1 MRIPYI
7 TLVCSLL
14 FLCGAVQAEPSSKT
28 ANMILGGTATWQS
41 SDDSQASGSVEVRGT
56 GPTAVY
62 TVRGSGAG
70 IEGQRDD
77 GFFAFCERSGNSRIQ
92 ARLRWTTPLTED
104 WALAGLMIRD
114 RAQSSASANAFVG
127 IRGKLR
133 GDLLLAQSRTK
144 AGDETLR
151 WRGYMSDNKG
161 KSVTAGERD
170 GVYLRLSRY
179 ASYVLGGRGDL
190 CVYEYSLDGLDW
202 KEYSKQ
208 VVKMRDPY
216 ALGIA
221 VISHASGTAP
231 VECEA
236 AQVQILSVTPPPD
249 LPKWIKEFPLTQETP
264 GTGQ

>member
-1 MRIPYI
+1 M
-7 TLVCSLL
+7 
-14 FLCGAVQAEPSSKT
+14 
-28 ANMILGGTATWQS
+28 
-41 SDDSQASGSVEVRGT
+41 VRGT
-56 GPTAVY
+56 GTNAVY
-62 TVRGSGAG
+62 TVWGSGAG
-70 IEGQRDD
+70 IESQRDD
-77 GFFAFCERSGNSRIQ
+77 GFFAFCERSGNWSIQ
-92 ARLRWTTPLTED
+92 ARLRWVTPLTEE

-114 RAQSSASANAFVG
+114 RAQSSASANAFGG

-151 WRGYMSDNKG
+151 WRGYISDNKG

-179 ASYVLGGRGDL
+179 ASCVLGGRGDL

-221 VISHASGTAP
+221 LISHTSGTAP

-236 AQVQILSVTPPPD
+236 AQVQILSATPPPE
-249 LPKWIKEFPLTQETP
+249 LPDWIKEFPFTQETP